1 MQSTNP
7 ITLNDT
13 KEIINSKYVNWN
25 EFQNKTILVTG
36 ATGLIGSKII
46 ESFLLIKKNITI
58 LALARNKERLE
69 NMFKNEI
76 EQQRVIPIYQDITQ
90 AINYE
95 GAVDFII
102 HTACGTASKGFIET
116 PVETINTIINGTQNI
131 LKFAQLKQV
140 KSIVHLSS
148 MEVYGETDF
157 SRETPLKEEDLGYIN
172 ILNTRSSYSE
182 GKRLAE
188 TLCVAFASEYNIP
201 VKIARL
207 VQIIAA
213 NADPLDPRIVTYIAN
228 CAVNK
233 TPITLQ
239 STGASARNFCYI
251 TDCITGILTILL
263 KGENGHS
270 YNVANKNAFTSIKE
284 LAELI
289 TQKYTLEKTIFN
301 IDTTGKY
308 PAPSKLFVDTT
319 QLEKLDWSA
328 QINLETMFERV
339 IESFKY

>member
-95 GAVDFII
+95 GSVDFII

-116 PVETINTIINGTQNI
+116 PVETINTIINVTQNI
-131 LKFAQLKQV
+131 IKFAQLKQAIANTYSDWDIEFSKIDSNTKTIEV
-140 KSIVHLSS
+140 KPKTTRPINPAMSAPVNNNIV
-148 MEVYGETDF
+148 MQ
-157 SRETPLKEEDLGYIN
+157 PQNAQNAPKEEEEKQ
-172 ILNTRSSYSE
+172 TSAAEKKQYSPE
-182 GKRLAE
+182 VQSMIEQFNGK
-188 TLCVAFASEYNIP
+188 
-201 VKIARL
+201 
-207 VQIIAA
+207 II
-213 NADPLDPRIVTYIAN
+213 D
-228 CAVNK
+228 
-233 TPITLQ
+233 
-239 STGASARNFCYI
+239 
-251 TDCITGILTILL
+251 
-263 KGENGHS
+263 
-270 YNVANKNAFTSIKE
+270 
-284 LAELI
+284 
-289 TQKYTLEKTIFN
+289 
-301 IDTTGKY
+301 
-308 PAPSKLFVDTT
+308 
-319 QLEKLDWSA
+319 
-328 QINLETMFERV
+328 
-339 IESFKY
+339 